1 MARARQDGQADR
13 HEALLAAA
21 AAVFAEHGYHAATVA
36 DITRR
41 ASVATGTFYLYF
53 PSKEQCFGQLVALFY
68 EKVLREVRERRRGA
82 PSVAVKLDRSVQAV
96 LQCFRGERDLAQI
109 VLVRA
114 SSSTKALQQRL
125 AAIESELVALLAA
138 DLAEAAEDGIMPT
151 GDDGLRAR
159 LVLGAMR
166 EALGYELQA
175 EADLPTADLEV
186 RRFLMRAVGAASVPV
201 EEEGQTSS

>member
-1 MARARQDGQADR
+1 MPRARQAGQAGR
-13 HEALLAAA
+13 REALLAAA

-36 DITRR
+36 EITRR

-68 EKVLREVRERRRGA
+68 EKVLREVRGRRRGA

-96 LQCFRGERDLAQI
+96 LQCFREERDLAEI

-114 SSSTKALQQRL
+114 ASTTKTLQQRL
-125 AAIESELVALLAA
+125 GMIESELVSLLAT
-138 DLAEAAEDGIMPT
+138 DLAEAVADGLVPA
-151 GDDGLRAR
+151 GDAQLRAR

-166 EALGYELQA
+166 EALVYELQA
-175 EADLPTADLEV
+175 RNDLPAADFEV
-186 RRFLMRAVGAASVPV
+186 RRFLLRAVGAAGVHV